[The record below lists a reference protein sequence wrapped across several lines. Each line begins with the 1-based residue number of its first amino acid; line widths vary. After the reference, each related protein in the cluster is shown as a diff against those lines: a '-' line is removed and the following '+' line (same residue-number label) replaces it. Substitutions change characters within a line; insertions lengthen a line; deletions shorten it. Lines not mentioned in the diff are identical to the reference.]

1 MRFPKEY
8 GSRCVLLRRHNADLV
23 FGIGGYTSPPV
34 LLAAFL
40 LNIPRVILEPNA
52 YPGMANKL
60 VAPLAQRIFLAFGAT
75 ARHFASSK
83 VRAFGAPIRQAF
95 LDVSGRS
102 TSAGEAKDK
111 KTLLVFG
118 GSGGAHALNL
128 AMMEALPLLF
138 KDGTLKSQLSVIH
151 QTGQKD
157 YDMVKAHYDAAGLTV
172 EVMPFLFDMPTALRS
187 ADLVVSRSGAMT
199 MAELTV
205 CGKPAVL
212 IPFPQSIYQHQLH
225 NAQVLEKA
233 GAALDHSA
241 SRTGRR
247 KIGGGRWGLVSKPAS
262 TAADGRA
269 EPRVGSNGFGRNDRS
284 GMFTTCTRKGEG
296 LEVQQEERER
306 CSLWPLV
313 LSRPCL
319 EKFSIS
325 ISWEL
330 ADPV

>member
-1 MRFPKEY
+1 MAVAGPVAPAQCRSRVRYRRLYKST
-8 GSRCVLLRRHNADLV
+8 GSVGSV
-23 FGIGGYTSPPV
+23 S
-34 LLAAFL
+34 
-40 LNIPRVILEPNA
+40 LEHSASHLGPNA

-128 AMMEALPLLF
+128 AMMVALPLLF

-172 EVMPFLFDMPTALRS
+172 EVMPFLFDMPTALRA

-212 IPFPQSIYQHQLH
+212 IPFPQSIL
-225 NAQVLEKA
+225 
-233 GAALDHSA
+233 SA
-241 SRTGRR
+241 S
-247 KIGGGRWGLVSKPAS
+247 IA
-262 TAADGRA
+262 
-269 EPRVGSNGFGRNDRS
+269 
-284 GMFTTCTRKGEG
+284 
-296 LEVQQEERER
+296 
-306 CSLWPLV
+306 
-313 LSRPCL
+313 
-319 EKFSIS
+319 
-325 ISWEL
+325 
-330 ADPV
+330 